1 MMRIMGID
9 PGLATMGWGVIEGK
23 ANAPEFVAAGI
34 IQTVPEDTLPRRL
47 TLIDEQMEALIAH
60 YQPAAI
66 VFEQLFFAK
75 NVTTALTVGAAR
87 GVAIAR
93 CARYTQAL
101 YEYTPMQIKQAVVGY
116 GKADKQQVQRMIQLL
131 LKLPAI
137 IQPDDAADAVAAAL
151 THYQSGRFGDLHI
164 MK

>member
-1 MMRIMGID
+1 MRIMGID
-9 PGLATMGWGVIEGK
+9 PGLATMGWGVIDCSLD
-23 ANAPEFVAAGI
+23 APEFVSSGI
-34 IQTVPEDTLPRRL
+34 IQTLPAESLPQRL
-47 TLIDEQMEALIAH
+47 ARIDSGMDELIML
-60 YQPAAI
+60 YKPGAI

-75 NVTTALTVGAAR
+75 NVTTAFNVGAAR

-93 CARYTQAL
+93 CARFTDAL

-131 LKLPAI
+131 LKLPEI

-151 THYQSGRFGDLHI
+151 THFQSGRFGILHI